1 MHHINDNKNH
11 MLEIIQAISLMN
23 VNVDGIRIMNRG
35 EKSIYEVDC
44 FVTGLDQLDKLL
56 INLNKNKYID
66 KVERAF
72 RWES

>member
-1 MHHINDNKNH
+1 MIYINDNKNH

-72 RWES
+72 R